1 MLAGAGCDTAA
12 TMPAPE
18 GHGSR
23 RWGAQYLAKHGSKD
37 CPSEVFKL
45 LDKLERE
52 RVGQTMKLE
61 VERLLAAGH
70 FAEAKPVLQKALSAD
85 PGSATLLA
93 LQRQAA
99 QWLEQAEEISRRREA
114 ELLAEIEV
122 ESGGRME
129 NAGSKSKAQL
139 KRERQRRKQK
149 EQAARDEVSAILD
162 QLGLAEHLRLC
173 MDNEMD
179 IGASAT
185 LGPWPP
191 PFIGT
196 LVCELFQQIS
206 RLMIRCVRRCN

>member
-1 MLAGAGCDTAA
+1 M
-12 TMPAPE
+12 
-18 GHGSR
+18 
-23 RWGAQYLAKHGSKD
+23 
-37 CPSEVFKL
+37 
-45 LDKLERE
+45 
-52 RVGQTMKLE
+52 
-61 VERLLAAGH
+61 
-70 FAEAKPVLQKALSAD
+70 
-85 PGSATLLA
+85 
-93 LQRQAA
+93 
-99 QWLEQAEEISRRREA
+99 
-114 ELLAEIEV
+114 LAEIEV
-122 ESGGRME
+122 ESGGRVE
-129 NAGSKSKAQL
+129 NAGAKSKAQL

>member
-1 MLAGAGCDTAA
+1 M
-12 TMPAPE
+12 
-18 GHGSR
+18 
-23 RWGAQYLAKHGSKD
+23 
-37 CPSEVFKL
+37 
-45 LDKLERE
+45 
-52 RVGQTMKLE
+52 
-61 VERLLAAGH
+61 
-70 FAEAKPVLQKALSAD
+70 
-85 PGSATLLA
+85 
-93 LQRQAA
+93 
-99 QWLEQAEEISRRREA
+99 
-114 ELLAEIEV
+114 LAEIEV
-122 ESGGRME
+122 ESGGRVE
-129 NAGSKSKAQL
+129 NAGAKSKAQL

-185 LGPWPP
+185 LGPWPL